1 MKSIILFCLLMV
13 VCNAQIFP
21 PTNILQQATQA
32 IKNAKSSVDDVMSE
46 MERTRRTLVMNT
58 ERQMYNYRSQS
69 ATIIIDLKD
78 LRMKDIKEKQAQAP
92 GKDAQDCL
100 NKVQS
105 NVMTSSTT
113 GMNDLDRCQNTAKQQ
128 FQNELQAFDTAKATG
143 EKLKSD
149 LDRISLECYTS
160 NVFDM
165 ANCIF
170 SKVGLANINIRNYKQ
185 QVAQMERQAES
196 NKNTILLQQSS
207 CNNAAVSKAREGFT
221 TAIYDAA
228 KCLKN

>member
-1 MKSIILFCLLMV
+1 MV
-13 VCNAQIFP
+13 VCNAQRFP
-21 PTNILQQATQA
+21 STNILQQATQA
-32 IKNAKSSVDDVMSE
+32 IKTAKSSVDDVMSE

-58 ERQMYNYRSQS
+58 EQQMYNYRYQS
-69 ATIIIDLKD
+69 ANIIIDLKD
-78 LRMKDIKEKQAQAP
+78 LRMKDIREKQAQAP

-105 NVMTSSTT
+105 NVMTTSTT

-128 FQNELQAFDTAKATG
+128 FQNELQAYDTAKATG

-149 LDRISLECYTS
+149 LDRISLECYNS
-160 NVFDM
+160 NIFNM

-170 SKVGLANINIRNYKQ
+170 SKVGLVNLDIRNYKQ
-185 QVAQMERQAES
+185 QVTQMERQVES

-207 CNNAAVSKAREGFT
+207 CNNGAVSKAREGFT

-228 KCLKN
+228 NCLKN